1 MPTELNRIKELAG
14 LQQEAAAISPNQ
26 IEAFKK
32 WYDTYSKMQSKD
44 VYNYAQ
50 GIFKAYMETGVTELD
65 GASKQDPKGKAY
77 DDLAKIFPDMDG
89 DIEAIGHQLK
99 SQGVDPLDMEAQE
112 ESAVAEAPA
121 SGDQALANEL
131 SSYFAKLA
139 KEMLQNMQR
148 PNTNDVEY
156 EEFVDIAQAFK
167 GGIQAGLDEV
177 NLSRFEFSSNPFG
190 DFGRSINDGPDEE
203 LVKILAKYGYRPGPD
218 GDNDEATIVK
228 QQEESAV
235 QEAPGAEINNRT
247 MSNELNRIR
256 ELSGLQQEAAA
267 ISPNQIEAFKKWYDT
282 YSKMQSKDVY
292 NYAQGIFKAYMETG
306 VTELDGASKQDPKG
320 KAYDDLAKIFPDMD
334 GDIEAIGHQLKSQG
348 VDPLDMEAQEESAVA
363 EAPAGLTAP
372 QKQGLAA
379 LVKKYAKRKTYGGG
393 GLIDGYLDYLAQT
406 GVWTDAADEKE
417 FDVALKKL
425 GHDDLDAWEQDAE
438 GEELEQFL
446 ELSPITGQAQN
457 DVEKVLGKGFYNNT
471 NLINAASD
479 YVKSLPESAVQ
490 PTPVLNA
497 VKETPAISQVDE
509 AIKKATAQLKS
520 FSNFD
525 GLKPYKPKKK

>member
-1 MPTELNRIKELAG
+1 MRSQDFRDHMDHLSYKAQEASAISINKSTMPT
-14 LQQEAAAISPNQ
+14 
-26 IEAFKK
+26 
-32 WYDTYSKMQSKD
+32 
-44 VYNYAQ
+44 
-50 GIFKAYMETGVTELD
+50 
-65 GASKQDPKGKAY
+65 
-77 DDLAKIFPDMDG
+77 
-89 DIEAIGHQLK
+89 
-99 SQGVDPLDMEAQE
+99 
-112 ESAVAEAPA
+112 
-121 SGDQALANEL
+121 
-131 SSYFAKLA
+131 
-139 KEMLQNMQR
+139 
-148 PNTNDVEY
+148 
-156 EEFVDIAQAFK
+156 
-167 GGIQAGLDEV
+167 
-177 NLSRFEFSSNPFG
+177 
-190 DFGRSINDGPDEE
+190 
-203 LVKILAKYGYRPGPD
+203 
-218 GDNDEATIVK
+218 
-228 QQEESAV
+228 
-235 QEAPGAEINNRT
+235 
-247 MSNELNRIR
+247 ELNRIR

-292 NYAQGIFKAYMETG
+292 NYAKGIFKAYMETG

-320 KAYDDLAKIFPDMD
+320 KAYDDLAKIFPGMD

-363 EAPAGLTAP
+363 EAPAGLTAA

-479 YVKSLPESAVQ
+479 YVGSLPETAVAE
-490 PTPVLNA
+490 PVNSSVDDTIQRARAQIETLEA
-497 VKETPAISQVDE
+497 ALKEDY
-509 AIKKATAQLKS
+509 KKFQ
-520 FSNFD
+520 
-525 GLKPYKPKKK
+525 GMKPYKPKKK

>member
-1 MPTELNRIKELAG
+1 MPQELDRIKELAG
-14 LQQEAAAISPNQ
+14 LQQ
-26 IEAFKK
+26 
-32 WYDTYSKMQSKD
+32 
-44 VYNYAQ
+44 
-50 GIFKAYMETGVTELD
+50 
-65 GASKQDPKGKAY
+65 
-77 DDLAKIFPDMDG
+77 
-89 DIEAIGHQLK
+89 
-99 SQGVDPLDMEAQE
+99 
-112 ESAVAEAPA
+112 EAPA

-148 PNTNDVEY
+148 PNTDDVEY

-177 NLSRFEFSSNPFG
+177 NLSGFEFSSNPFG

-235 QEAPGAEINNRT
+235 QEAPGAEINNST

-292 NYAQGIFKAYMETG
+292 NYAKGIFKAYMETG
-306 VTELDGASKQDPKG
+306 VTELDGASKQDPTG

-479 YVKSLPESAVQ
+479 YVKSLPETAVQ

>member
-1 MPTELNRIKELAG
+1 MSNELNRIRELSG
-14 LQQEAAAISPNQ
+14 LQQEAAVSLKGKESALK
-26 IEAFKK
+26 A
-32 WYDTYSKMQSKD
+32 WYNKYSKYTGGNGD
-44 VYNYAQ
+44 PLPF
-50 GIFKAYMETGVTELD
+50 GLIKAYTESGIISD
-65 GASKQDPKGKAY
+65 GY
-77 DDLAKIFPDMDG
+77 EENELAKAEKALGKKEGDWEDQDWQKVYSMTPITQGMEKDLLTATGSKTVDEELLAKVYDVIEDMYPSYDQVLG
-89 DIEAIGHQLK
+89 K
-99 SQGVDPLDMEAQE
+99 K

-131 SSYFAKLA
+131 SMYFAKLA

-203 LVKILAKYGYRPGPD
+203 LVKILAKYGYQPGPD
-218 GDNDEATIVK
+218 SDNDEATIVK
-228 QQEESAV
+228 Q
-235 QEAPGAEINNRT
+235 
-247 MSNELNRIR
+247 
-256 ELSGLQQEAAA
+256 
-267 ISPNQIEAFKKWYDT
+267 
-282 YSKMQSKDVY
+282 
-292 NYAQGIFKAYMETG
+292 
-306 VTELDGASKQDPKG
+306 
-320 KAYDDLAKIFPDMD
+320 
-334 GDIEAIGHQLKSQG
+334 
-348 VDPLDMEAQEESAVA
+348 QEESAVA

-379 LVKKYAKRKTYGGG
+379 LAKKYAKRKTYGGG

-438 GEELEQFL
+438 GEEFEQFL
-446 ELSPITGQAQN
+446 KLAPITAQAQN

-471 NLINAASD
+471 TLINAASD
-479 YVKSLPESAVQ
+479 YVGSLPETAVQ
-490 PTPVLNA
+490 PMPVLNA